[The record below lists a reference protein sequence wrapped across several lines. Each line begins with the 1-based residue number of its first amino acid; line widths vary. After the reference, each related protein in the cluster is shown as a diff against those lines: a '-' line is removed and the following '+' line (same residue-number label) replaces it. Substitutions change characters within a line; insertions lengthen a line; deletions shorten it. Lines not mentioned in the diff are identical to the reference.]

1 MPPEVLK
8 VPPNVQQESSPVVW
22 SASRSQHVTSLQP
35 WQTPPNKQFQYQ
47 NVQLLPQGSLS
58 IGSYGKVCKEL
69 NQLPCAVK
77 LLHPVL
83 FQFEQECEFLSE
95 IRPPHIDKNICTHK
109 SFQDFYRSIY
119 TNNNSKLLYIAI
131 FLIAGCNNVT

>member
-1 MPPEVLK
+1 MVGIQITTRNFPAAMANSTQQA
-8 VPPNVQQESSPVVW
+8 VPVP
-22 SASRSQHVTSLQP
+22 
-35 WQTPPNKQFQYQ
+35 

-58 IGSYGKVCKEL
+58 IRSYGKVCKEL

-95 IRPPHIDKNICTHK
+95 IRPPHIV
-109 SFQDFYRSIY
+109 QYLGVAR
-119 TNNNSKLLYIAI
+119 A
-131 FLIAGCNNVT
+131 